1 MILTNRLRRFSVM
14 VAASAFAAVA
24 FSAQAQE
31 IGESHLKAAH
41 AAISAIH
48 ATDSFDSILPQAAA
62 ALKQQLIQQNPDMQ
76 EVITQTVDEKALA
89 LAARRADLEK
99 EAAIAYAKCLLR
111 ARTERHCRLL
121 QFRFGQEAARERPD
135 RLARIGQGRR
145 HLAERP
151 RTRPRRAGR
160 RKAGRGCDRHQGSGR
175 RCCPCRRCCTGRTGE
190 LICRDQR
197 SRCKSPAFA
206 GLFFWHRCH
215 YL

>member
-31 IGESHLKAAH
+31 IAESHLKAAH

-76 EVITQTVDEKALA
+76 EVITQTVDEKTLA

-99 EAAIAYAKCLLR
+99 ESALAYAKAFSEQNLNDIAAFYNSEAGKKLIESGPIASR
-111 ARTERHCRLL
+111 ELVKAAEIWQNGIAR
-121 QFRFGQEAARERPD
+121 D
-135 RLARIGQGRR
+135 
-145 HLAERP
+145 LAEQV
-151 RTRPRRAGR
+151 GEKL
-160 RKAGRGCDRHQGSGR
+160 KAVIG
-175 RCCPCRRCCTGRTGE
+175 T
-190 LICRDQR
+190 
-197 SRCKSPAFA
+197 KAPAEGA
-206 GLFFWHRCH
+206 APAEGTAPAAPAN
-215 YL
+215 